1 VLSDRKEPLLR
12 AYRLSAAFVP
22 RPRGLLRTYMDT
34 KNHAA
39 VSPPAASA
47 QLEAFCALVLEDPS
61 LQQALRQPASADEFI
76 VAVLNAARERG
87 LPLAAQ
93 DVRAAMHERSLGIDN
108 LVESEVKATPPPPD
122 GWLPI
127 RASWRG
133 AELYVHWAYFGERPL
148 RDPFFEGDVRSCLF
162 APFNRL
168 FRHVTPIETLAAWL
182 KTRPHLEPSG
192 FIFHMSRCGST
203 LVSQMLAALPS
214 NIVVSEA
221 SPIDTVVQANR
232 WRPELSEDWQALW
245 LNSIIGALGQ
255 KRTGDEQR
263 YFVKLDC
270 WHTLALPLFRR
281 AFPTVPWI
289 FLYRDPIEVL
299 VSQLRIPGTQMIPG
313 GVGPNLYGIERSYG
327 PGTAEDY
334 YAQVL
339 AKVTEPAVAQYPGGG
354 GLLVNYRQLPD
365 ALFTAILPHFGVVC
379 GETDRTA
386 MTQAARYDAKT
397 PSFAFEPDSDSK
409 QKAAT
414 QTARGAADRWLGD
427 LYRRLEALR
436 AEGSLS
442 GAKAV
447 S

>member
-1 VLSDRKEPLLR
+1 MLPLAGPGVR
-12 AYRLSAAFVP
+12 R
-22 RPRGLLRTYMDT
+22 RRGLVNTLMETE
-34 KNHAA
+34 NQAA
-39 VSPPAASA
+39 ASPPAGSA
-47 QLEAFCALVLEDPS
+47 QLDAFCALVLEDPS
-61 LQQALRQPASADEFI
+61 LQQALRGFAGADEFI
-76 VAVLNAARERG
+76 AALLDGARQRG

-93 DVRAAMHERSLGIDN
+93 DVRAAMHERALGIDN
-108 LVESEVKATPPPPD
+108 LVESQVKATPLPPD

-127 RASWRG
+127 RAAWQG

-148 RDPFFEGDVRSCLF
+148 RDPFFEGDVRACLF

-232 WRPELSEDWQALW
+232 WRPESSEDRQAGW
-245 LNSIIGALGQ
+245 LHSIIGALGQ
-255 KRTGDEQR
+255 KRSGNEQR

-281 AFPTVPWI
+281 AFPAVPWV
-289 FLYRDPIEVL
+289 FLYRDPVEVL
-299 VSQLRIPGTQMIPG
+299 VSQLRMPGTQMIPG
-313 GVGPNLYGIERSYG
+313 GIGPNLYGIERSYG

-339 AKVTEPAVAQYPGGG
+339 AKVTEPAVAHYASGG

-379 GETDRTA
+379 GAADRAA
-386 MTQAARYDAKT
+386 MTEAARYDAKA
-397 PSFAFEPDSDSK
+397 PGFEFAPDSGTK
-409 QKAAT
+409 QHSATPAAR
-414 QTARGAADRWLGD
+414 AAADRWLGD

-436 AEGSLS
+436 TEGSLS
-442 GAKAV
+442 GARAV
-447 S
+447 P

>member
-1 VLSDRKEPLLR
+1 MFLFAGRSVRR
-12 AYRLSAAFVP
+12 RRRLVNTPMEMENQGAA
-22 RPRGLLRTYMDT
+22 
-34 KNHAA
+34 
-39 VSPPAASA
+39 SPPAGPA
-47 QLEAFCALVLEDPS
+47 QLEAFCALVLEDAS
-61 LQQALRQPASADEFI
+61 LQQALRRPAGADEFI
-76 VAVLNAARERG
+76 VALLDAARQRG
-87 LPLAAQ
+87 FPLAAD
-93 DVRAAMHERSLGIDN
+93 DVRRAMHERSLGIDN
-108 LVESEVKATPPPPD
+108 LVESEVKATPLPPD

-127 RASWRG
+127 RASWQG

-148 RDPFFEGDVRSCLF
+148 RDPFFEGDVRTCLF

-168 FRHVTPIETLAAWL
+168 FRYVTPIETLAAWL

-221 SPIDTVVQANR
+221 SPIDTVVQAGR
-232 WRPELSEDWQALW
+232 WRPDLGEDRQALW
-245 LNSIIGALGQ
+245 LHSIIGALGQ
-255 KRTGDEQR
+255 KRSGNEQH

-281 AFPTVPWI
+281 AFPAVPWV

-299 VSQLRIPGTQMIPG
+299 VSQLRMPGTQMIPG

-327 PGTAEDY
+327 PGSAEDY

-339 AKVTEPAVAQYPGGG
+339 AKVTEPAVASYSAGG

-365 ALFTAILPHFGVVC
+365 ALFTAILPHFGVPS
-379 GETDRTA
+379 GEADRAA
-386 MTQAARYDAKT
+386 MTQAARYDAKS
-397 PSFAFEPDSDSK
+397 PGFEFAPDSGAK
-409 QKAAT
+409 QRVATPVARAA
-414 QTARGAADRWLGD
+414 AERWLGD

-436 AEGSLS
+436 VESSPS
-442 GAKAV
+442 GV
-447 S
+447 HDTP

>member
-1 VLSDRKEPLLR
+1 
-12 AYRLSAAFVP
+12 
-22 RPRGLLRTYMDT
+22 MDI
-34 KNHAA
+34 KYHAA
-39 VSPPAASA
+39 ASPPAGSA

-61 LQQALRQPASADEFI
+61 LQQALRGLAGADEFI
-76 VAVLNAARERG
+76 AALLDAARERG

-93 DVRAAMHERSLGIDN
+93 DVRAAMYERALGIDN
-108 LVESEVKATPPPPD
+108 LVESDVKATPLPPD

-127 RASWRG
+127 RASWQG

-148 RDPFFEGDVRSCLF
+148 RDPFFEGDVRSCLS

-221 SPIDTVVQANR
+221 SPIDTVVQASR
-232 WRPELSEDWQALW
+232 WRPDLSEDRQALW

-255 KRTGDEQR
+255 KRSGNEQH

-281 AFPTVPWI
+281 AFPAVPWV
-289 FLYRDPIEVL
+289 FLYRDPVEVL
-299 VSQLRIPGTQMIPG
+299 VSQLRMPGTQMIPG
-313 GVGPNLYGIERSYG
+313 GTGPDLYGLERSYG

-339 AKVTEPAVAQYPGGG
+339 AKVTEPAVAHFSSGG

-379 GETDRTA
+379 GEADRAA
-386 MTQAARYDAKT
+386 MTTAARYDAKA
-397 PSFAFEPDSDSK
+397 PGFEFESDSGSK
-409 QKAAT
+409 QQAAT
-414 QTARGAADRWLGD
+414 PIARAAAQRWLGD

-436 AEGSLS
+436 APN
-442 GAKAV
+442 
-447 S
+447 

>member
-1 VLSDRKEPLLR
+1 
-12 AYRLSAAFVP
+12 
-22 RPRGLLRTYMDT
+22 MDT
-34 KNHAA
+34 KHHAGA
-39 VSPPAASA
+39 CPPAGSA

-61 LQQALRQPASADEFI
+61 LQLALRRPADADEFM
-76 VAVLNAARERG
+76 AALHGAARQRG
-87 LPLAAQ
+87 FQLALE
-93 DVRAAMHERSLGIDN
+93 DVRAAMYERALGIDN
-108 LVESEVKATPPPPD
+108 LVENDVKATPLPPD

-127 RASWRG
+127 RASWQG
-133 AELYVHWAYFGERPL
+133 SELYVHWTYFGERRL
-148 RDPFFEGDVRSCLF
+148 RDPFFEGDVRGCLY

-168 FRHVTPIETLAAWL
+168 FRYVTPIETLAAWL

-221 SPIDTVVQANR
+221 SPIDTVVQAGR
-232 WRPELSEDWQALW
+232 WRPDLGADRQALW

-255 KRTGDEQR
+255 KRCGDEQR

-281 AFPTVPWI
+281 AFPAVPWV
-289 FLYRDPIEVL
+289 FLYRDPVEVL

-313 GVGPNLYGIERSYG
+313 GVGPNLYGLERSYG

-339 AKVTEPAVAQYPGGG
+339 AKVTEPAVAHYASGS
-354 GLLVNYRQLPD
+354 GLLVNYQQLPD
-365 ALFTAILPHFGVVC
+365 ALFTAILPHFGVQC
-379 GETDRTA
+379 GEAERAA
-386 MTQAARYDAKT
+386 MTEAARYDAKT
-397 PSFAFEPDSDSK
+397 PGFEFAPDSGAK
-409 QKAAT
+409 QHAAT
-414 QTARGAADRWLGD
+414 PIARAAAERWLGE

-436 AEGSLS
+436 ADGALS

>member
-1 VLSDRKEPLLR
+1 MP
-12 AYRLSAAFVP
+12 
-22 RPRGLLRTYMDT
+22 MDT
-34 KNHAA
+34 KN
-39 VSPPAASA
+39 PAAASPLAGPA

-61 LQQALRQPASADEFI
+61 LQQALRRPAGADEFM
-76 VAVLNAARERG
+76 AALLDAARQRG
-87 LPLAAQ
+87 FLLAAD
-93 DVRAAMHERSLGIDN
+93 DVRRAMHQRSLGIDN
-108 LVESEVKATPPPPD
+108 LVESEVKATPLPPD

-127 RASWRG
+127 RASWQG

-148 RDPFFEGDVRSCLF
+148 RDPFFEGDVRACLY

-232 WRPELSEDWQALW
+232 WRPDLSEDRQARW
-245 LNSIIGALGQ
+245 LQSIIGALGQ
-255 KRTGDEQR
+255 KRSGGEQR

-281 AFPTVPWI
+281 AFPAVPWV

-313 GVGPNLYGIERSYG
+313 GIGPDLYGLERSYG

-339 AKVTEPAVAQYPGGG
+339 AKVTEPAVAHYASGG
-354 GLLVNYRQLPD
+354 GLLVNYSQLPD
-365 ALFTAILPHFGVVC
+365 ALFTAILPHFGVPC
-379 GETDRTA
+379 GEADRAA
-386 MTQAARYDAKT
+386 MMQAARYDAKAPGFEFASDSGAKQQAAT
-397 PSFAFEPDSDSK
+397 PSAR
-409 QKAAT
+409 AAV
-414 QTARGAADRWLGD
+414 DRWLGD

-436 AEGSLS
+436 AAGSR
-442 GAKAV
+442 GGVQAV
-447 S
+447 P